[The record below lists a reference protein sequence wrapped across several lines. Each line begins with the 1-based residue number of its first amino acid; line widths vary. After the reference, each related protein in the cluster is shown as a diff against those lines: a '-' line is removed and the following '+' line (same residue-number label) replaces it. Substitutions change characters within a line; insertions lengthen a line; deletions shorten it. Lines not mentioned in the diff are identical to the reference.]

1 MLIDT
6 MLQFF
11 HGDDEYCD
19 HLSKQIALR
28 LRSDIVDPNYVASTE
43 YLFSS
48 LDTLWGF
55 FAPLSTSYYL
65 MARSGKPYTS
75 IKTDAGFTI
84 VFQKFGEILC
94 IAVNGDGKETEMEMV
109 RKTYILHAITRL
121 FVGPLD
127 DNLCPR
133 DMGTRTELWNK
144 MGRCLDSWSLF
155 YNSRP
160 AMLIEAVERL
170 QVKEYI
176 SNICR
181 EELLRCMSTL
191 KAAEVSPILH
201 SLVYVESKLFL
212 HLPHS
217 DPPLLSQ
224 TFLLLSIY
232 TQAYFTPINPAY
244 PPHTD
249 INNPYYT
256 KERLFLPTAGCA
268 ITPFTVYCVGFDH
281 GMVLVL
287 LVRCNDPVLANYLW
301 RSISSIQNIITVVSA
316 NRRPENSRE
325 MLLTIDGHIKRAADI
340 WNKIS
345 FANGA
350 DQFKSLCGEVISNWE
365 RCKAEGL
372 AEAMDRKRLEPS
384 EENQINRVLR
394 DLQRVFSI
402 LYCSRVVKKQSDADA
417 MMFCCKILNTKFSTD
432 YGAFLQ
438 VKAERN
444 LHASIDVTEFASL
457 AYYLFVNR
465 RNDAYSALNFCERD
479 ASLGVPCLDELMAKR
494 GEKSGR
500 VLQKKIWE
508 FVDRVQRFSQQGCAL
523 QIWQERDF
531 VCSYHMWFCNQRSGA
546 RISCQERLFTDGVPP
561 GVMTDAY
568 SYKKFGREVVV
579 LELYMIH
586 MGDTLLSRII
596 ATAEIISEKLWQY
609 SRESAPRF
617 ASIL

>member
-1 MLIDT
+1 MI
-6 MLQFF
+6 QFF

-19 HLSKQIALR
+19 HLSKQIAKR
-28 LRSDIVDPNYVASTE
+28 LRSDIADPNYVASAE
-43 YLFSS
+43 HLFSK

-75 IKTDAGFTI
+75 IKTDAGFTL
-84 VFQKFGEILC
+84 VFQKFGEVLC

-109 RKTYILHAITRL
+109 RKTYILHALTRL

-127 DNLCPR
+127 EQLCPR
-133 DMGTRTELWNK
+133 DMGIRTELWNK
-144 MGRCLDSWSLF
+144 IGRCLDSWSLL

-160 AMLIEAVERL
+160 ALLIEAVERL

-176 SNICR
+176 SNRCR
-181 EELLRCMSTL
+181 EEVMRCMATL
-191 KAAEVSPILH
+191 KAAEISPILH
-201 SLVYVESKLFL
+201 SLVFVDSKLFIHIP
-212 HLPHS
+212 HL
-217 DPPLLSQ
+217 DPPLLTQ
-224 TFLLLSIY
+224 TFLLLTMYI
-232 TQAYFTPINPAY
+232 QANFTPLNPAC
-244 PPHTD
+244 PPNTD
-249 INNPYYT
+249 INDPYYT

-268 ITPFTVYCVGFDH
+268 ITPFTAYCVGFDN

-287 LVRCNDPVLANYLW
+287 LVRCNDPILANFLW
-301 RSISSIQNIITVVSA
+301 KSISSIQNIITVVSI
-316 NRRPENSRE
+316 NRRPENSRDV
-325 MLLTIDGHIKRAADI
+325 LLTIDGHIKRAAEM
-340 WNKIS
+340 WSKIS

-350 DQFKSLCGEVISNWE
+350 DLFKVMCTAVASNWE
-365 RCKAEGL
+365 KCKCEGL
-372 AEAMDRKRLEPS
+372 AEAMDRKRLEPVL
-384 EENQINRVLR
+384 ENQINLVLR
-394 DLQRVFSI
+394 DLQRIFSI
-402 LYCSRVVKKQSDADA
+402 LYCSRAVKKQSDSDG

-444 LHASIDVTEFASL
+444 LHANIDVTEFTSL

-479 ASLGVPCLDELMAKR
+479 KSVGVPCLDELCAKR

-500 VLQKKIWE
+500 VLRKKIWE
-508 FVDRVQRFSQQGCAL
+508 FVDRVQRFSQHGCTL
-523 QIWQERDF
+523 QTWEEKDF
-531 VCSYHMWFCNQRSGA
+531 VYSYHMWFCNQRSGA
-546 RISCQERLFTDGVPP
+546 RVACHDRLFSEGIPP
-561 GVMTDAY
+561 GVMTDPS
-568 SYKKFGREVVV
+568 SYKKYGKDVVV

-586 MGDTLLSRII
+586 TEDAQLSRII
-596 ATAEIISEKLWQY
+596 STAEIISEKLWQQ